1 MKKKVVKK
9 GGVTKKSKI
18 SNVQKSKP
26 SSIKKGKGSDVTL
39 KFLKLSREAEAPEY
53 ALESDAGFDLKAVE
67 TVSIFP
73 FDQKKVST
81 GIAIEIPKGYVG
93 IVRDRAG
100 IVQKMNVHTVA
111 GTFDSGFR
119 GEASIMLV
127 NMNDKTVEIEKGM
140 RIAQIIIVPIVKAK
154 IKEVDKLSSTERGD
168 KGFGSTG
175 MKEIIRELNKISN
188 KGFK

>member
-1 MKKKVVKK
+1 MKKSVVKK
-9 GGVTKKSKI
+9 TVEVKKEKKVKSEVSLNFLKI
-18 SNVQKSKP
+18 SK
-26 SSIKKGKGSDVTL
+26 D
-39 KFLKLSREAEAPEY
+39 AEAPEY
-53 ALESDAGFDLKAVE
+53 ALESDAGFDLKALE
-67 TVSIFP
+67 NVSIFP

-81 GIAIEIPKGYVG
+81 GIAIEVPEGYVG

-119 GEASIMLV
+119 GEVSIMLV

-140 RIAQIIIVPIVKAK
+140 RIAQIILVPIVKAK
-154 IKEVDKLSSTERGD
+154 ITEVKKLSSTERGD

-175 MKEIIRELNKISN
+175 MKEIIRELNKISK
-188 KGFK
+188 KGV

>member
-1 MKKKVVKK
+1 MIKGVNKKSVEVRKEKKV
-9 GGVTKKSKI
+9 
-18 SNVQKSKP
+18 
-26 SSIKKGKGSDVTL
+26 SSEVSL
-39 KFLKLSREAEAPEY
+39 NFLKLSKEAEAPEY
-53 ALESDAGFDLKAVE
+53 ALDTDAGFDLKAIE
-67 TVSIFP
+67 NVSIFP

-81 GIAIEIPKGYVG
+81 GIAIEVPEGHVG

-119 GEASIMLV
+119 GEVSIMLV

-140 RIAQIIIVPIVKAK
+140 RIAQIILVPVVKAK
-154 IKEVDKLSSTERGD
+154 INEVKKLSETSRGE

-175 MKEIIRELNKISN
+175 MKEIIRELNKISK
-188 KGFK
+188 KGV

>member
-1 MKKKVVKK
+1 MKKSVVKK
-9 GGVTKKSKI
+9 TVEVKKEKKMKSEVNLNFLKI
-18 SNVQKSKP
+18 SK
-26 SSIKKGKGSDVTL
+26 D
-39 KFLKLSREAEAPEY
+39 AEAPEY
-53 ALESDAGFDLKAVE
+53 ALNTDAGFDLKALE
-67 TVSIFP
+67 NVSIFP

-81 GIAIEIPKGYVG
+81 GIAIEVPEGYVG

-119 GEASIMLV
+119 GEVSIMLV

-140 RIAQIIIVPIVKAK
+140 RIAQIILVPIVKAK
-154 IKEVDKLSSTERGD
+154 ITEVKKLSSTERGD

-175 MKEIIRELNKISN
+175 MKEIIRELNKISK
-188 KGFK
+188 KGV